1 MDIFI
6 GLQVDGQIILLQ
18 KESRL
23 ISLLKNFVCTSDILH
38 LAIVIM
44 KQLTFAWQVTACNLQ
59 QLY

>member
-6 GLQVDGQIILLQ
+6 GLGVDCQIIFLQ
-18 KESRL
+18 KDSRL
-23 ISLLKNFVCTSDILH
+23 ISLLKNFVCTSDILC

-44 KQLTFAWQVTACNLQ
+44 KQFTFAWQVPARYLQ

>member
-6 GLQVDGQIILLQ
+6 DLEVDGQIILLQ
-18 KESRL
+18 KDSRL

-44 KQLTFAWQVTACNLQ
+44 KQFTFAWQVTACNLQ